1 MAGRLRAVI
10 ALLGS
15 GCALPPG
22 SLTTPTVHIHP
33 PAPPEVVASE
43 KMKEHLQAAVFAPAS
58 LGRPPTGTT
67 PGEVHEQEPVTDLL
81 TQAATCLKRG
91 QELQAAAY
99 LEQYLR
105 EQPQAHLFR
114 IQVAEIYHRHEEYP
128 RAQLHYEY
136 FLWHLPPQPREPLGS
151 YAVLAHTRLREYA
164 LARQDEFAEAYHRGA
179 GLLLLVLSAREMHPQ
194 LADELLGQ
202 ARQALAQAQS
212 MRPNHPLLIARRIE
226 MHELSGHIIAAS
238 WERRASQRYPL
249 PTAIIPALPCE

>member
-1 MAGRLRAVI
+1 MASQLRAVI
-10 ALLGS
+10 VLLWS
-15 GCALPPG
+15 GCAFPPG
-22 SLTTPTVHIHP
+22 SLMTPTVHIHP
-33 PAPPEVVASE
+33 PAAPEVIASE
-43 KMKEHLQAAVFAPAS
+43 KKKEHLPAAVLTTAS
-58 LGRPPTGTT
+58 SDWPPTGTT
-67 PGEVHEQEPVTDLL
+67 PSEVHEQEPVTDLL

-91 QELQAAAY
+91 RELQAASY

-114 IQVAEIYHRHEEYP
+114 IQVAEIYHRYEEYP

-136 FLWHLPPQPREPLGS
+136 FLWYLPPQPKEPLGS

-179 GLLLLVLSAREMHPQ
+179 GLLLLALSAQEMHPQ
-194 LADELLGQ
+194 LAEELLGQ

-226 MHELSGHIIAAS
+226 MHELSGHTVAAS
-238 WERRASQRYPL
+238 WERRAVQRYPL
-249 PTAIIPALPCE
+249 PTAIIPVLPWE